1 MTVLFSSQLCTGL
14 VLAGGAG
21 QRMGG
26 QDKGLL
32 PWRDGT
38 LAGHAAA
45 RLGAQGL
52 AVWLST
58 NRHADAYAQLGLPLV
73 ADRRSDFPGPLAALE
88 AALHLVTT
96 PWLLAVPCDSP
107 FFPADLGTRLWAA
120 VHPEADSPMPLAR
133 AAYVRCGV
141 QTHPVFCLISRTLAE
156 PLTRFLDD
164 GGRRVLDWWQAVGAL
179 AVNLGTAAEPA
190 FANANTPEELQRLRD
205 SDPGPVDTACSS

>member
-1 MTVLFSSQLCTGL
+1 MTSLFLPQLCTGL

-32 PWRDGT
+32 PWRGAT

-45 RLGAQGL
+45 RLGTQGL
-52 AVWLST
+52 AVWVST
-58 NRHADAYAQLGLPLV
+58 NRHPDEYARLGLPLL
-73 ADRRSDFPGPLAALE
+73 ADRRSDYPG
-88 AALHLVTT
+88 
-96 PWLLAVPCDSP
+96 LAVPCDTP
-107 FFPADLGTRLWAA
+107 FFPDDLAVRLWSA
-120 VHPEADSPMPLAR
+120 VHVAGDPRTPTAR
-133 AAYVRCGV
+133 AAYVRCGARS
-141 QTHPVFCLISRTLAE
+141 HPVFCLVSRALAD

-179 AVNLGTAAEPA
+179 AVDLGTAAEPA

-205 SDPGPVDTACSS
+205 SDSGPVDTACSS

>member
-1 MTVLFSSQLCTGL
+1 MTSLSLTQLCTGL

-32 PWRDGT
+32 PWRGGT
-38 LAGHAAA
+38 LAGHAAN

-52 AVWLST
+52 VVWIST
-58 NRHADAYAQLGLPLV
+58 NRHLDVYARLGLPLV
-73 ADRRSDFPGPLAALE
+73 ADRRSDYPGPLAALE
-88 AALHLVTT
+88 AALHRVPT
-96 PWLLAVPCDSP
+96 PWLLAVPCDTP
-107 FFPADLGTRLWAA
+107 FFPEDLAARLWSRVQVPDDPATPVA
-120 VHPEADSPMPLAR
+120 P
-133 AAYVRCGV
+133 AAYVRCGIRA
-141 QTHPVFCLISRTLAE
+141 HPVFCLISRALAE

-179 AVNLGTAAEPA
+179 AVDLGTTAEPA